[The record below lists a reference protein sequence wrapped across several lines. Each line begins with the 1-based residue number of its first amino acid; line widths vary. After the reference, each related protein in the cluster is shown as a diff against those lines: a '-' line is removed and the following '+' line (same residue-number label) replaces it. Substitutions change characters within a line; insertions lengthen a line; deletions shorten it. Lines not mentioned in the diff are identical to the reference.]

1 MGENSCSKIDDF
13 FMTVLGSSYRTDL
26 GTPFQAA
33 QFFLGDQ
40 IIGGKVEEIQ
50 GGWLC
55 RNQNFFFVGE
65 GSEVL
70 PVVTRPSVEALR
82 QPRPEKM

>member
-1 MGENSCSKIDDF
+1 MACRGQWEMGENSCSKIDDF

-40 IIGGKVEEIQ
+40 IIGGKVGGKQ
-50 GGWLC
+50 GDWLRKFC
-55 RNQNFFFVGE
+55 
-65 GSEVL
+65 
-70 PVVTRPSVEALR
+70 
-82 QPRPEKM
+82 

>member
-40 IIGGKVEEIQ
+40 IIGGKVEANK
-50 GGWLC
+50 GDWL
-55 RNQNFFFVGE
+55 RKASSGKLS
-65 GSEVL
+65 G
-70 PVVTRPSVEALR
+70 T
-82 QPRPEKM
+82 